1 MELISSG
8 TKFYLNG
15 QSLYGLKSTPD
26 MGGTRERRE
35 VTNLLDTARRYIGG
49 LYKYDDLTFG
59 FYYNSIFPFTD
70 CASSSSS
77 AALCVTGGQVAAA
90 YQTARAIECAG
101 AAVTQKLE
109 FPDGTYFTWT
119 GQISTKIKSMNP
131 DGIMEFSITS
141 IPTTALKHSLDE

>member
-15 QSLYGLKSTPD
+15 QNLYGLKSTPD
-26 MGGTRERRE
+26 MGGNRERKQI
-35 VTNLLDTARRYIGG
+35 TNLLDTAHRYIAG
-49 LYKYDDLTFG
+49 LYKYEDLTFG
-59 FYYNSIFPFTD
+59 FYYNSNSDNPNV
-70 CASSSSS
+70 SS
-77 AALCVTGGQVAAA
+77 GQVAAA

-101 AAVTQKLE
+101 TSVSQKLE

-131 DGIMEFSITS
+131 DGVMEFTITS
-141 IPTTALKHSLDE
+141 IPDTKLTHSMD

>member
-49 LYKYDDLTFG
+49 LYKYDDLSSPYSSRLCLSAVVGIEVMLNSMIPSG
-59 FYYNSIFPFTD
+59 FMLFIF
-70 CASSSSS
+70 
-77 AALCVTGGQVAAA
+77 VE
-90 YQTARAIECAG
+90 I
-101 AAVTQKLE
+101 
-109 FPDGTYFTWT
+109 
-119 GQISTKIKSMNP
+119 
-131 DGIMEFSITS
+131 
-141 IPTTALKHSLDE
+141 

>member
-1 MELISSG
+1 MELTTSG

-26 MGGTRERRE
+26 MGGARERRE

-59 FYYNSIFPFTD
+59 FYYNSADDNPN
-70 CASSSSS
+70 
-77 AALCVTGGQVAAA
+77 VTSDQAAAA
-90 YQTARAIECAG
+90 YSLARAVECAG
-101 AAVTQKLE
+101 TAVTQKLE
-109 FPDGTYFTWT
+109 FPDGTFFTWT

-131 DGIMEFSITS
+131 DGVMEFTITS
-141 IPTTALKHSLDE
+141 IPTTPLVHSLD